1 MKAEVL
7 AYIKSLDHKKT
18 ILVVSL
24 VLLLSLLLFKDIE
37 VVAPGTGI
45 TTVRES
51 NVMVKAPV
59 SAYIVEV
66 PVSEGQALAEQQ
78 PLLVYRNLQ
87 DEYQLSQVRDSLK
100 NDVKLQQQ
108 HIEERCFLTG
118 NTFNEVASENMYAY
132 DCQDKA
138 YAGGAGGQ
146 YILQFYRDYL
156 QERLFHSKL
165 TEQRRR
171 KLDELYKKRES
182 MNQKRNTLKLGQ
194 GETLRYFDL
203 DISLSDVNSEIVQF
217 QINESENEK
226 KVADKLI
233 AFEMRRAE
241 RVLTLDE
248 QIERLER
255 EIIDK
260 KSQQELLLEKQRLSI
275 IRSPV
280 NGSVLKMTDGV
291 STGVFV
297 DQGTQLFVLKKLGF
311 SQEVD
316 AKFDTRYRHF
326 LALGKS
332 VKIKINAP
340 GYLKLFDGKI
350 AEISSDAIEY
360 EESAR
365 SDRRYYRVSITPEQA
380 FVDLALSPGIDV
392 EIYIVDKDITAMEY
406 IMSVIPMSLKF
417 DVW

>member
-1 MKAEVL
+1 VKSSIVE
-7 AYIKSLDHKKT
+7 YIRSLDAKKT
-18 ILVVSL
+18 AVTLTL
-24 VLLLSLLLFKDIE
+24 LFLLLLLLFKDIE

-51 NVMVKAPV
+51 NVVVKAPV

-66 PVSEGQALAEQQ
+66 PVSEGQALVEKQ

-87 DEYQLSQVRDSLK
+87 DEYQLAQVKDSLR

-118 NTFNEVASENMYAY
+118 QTFNEVAAESMYAY
-132 DCQDKA
+132 NCTNKT

-156 QERLFHSKL
+156 QERLFNNKL
-165 TEQRRR
+165 IEQRRK
-171 KLDELYKKRES
+171 KLDELYKKRDS
-182 MNQKRNTLKLGQ
+182 LNQKRNTLKLGQ

-203 DISLSDVNSEIVQF
+203 DIALSDVNSEIVQF

-226 KVADKLI
+226 KVSDKLI

-248 QIERLER
+248 QIEKLET

-260 KSQQELLLEKQRLSI
+260 KSQQGLLEEKQLLSV

-280 NGSVLKMTDGV
+280 RGSVLKMTDGV

-297 DQGTQLFVLKKLGF
+297 DQGTQLFMLKKLGY

-326 LALGKS
+326 LEVGKP

-360 EESAR
+360 EEQAR
-365 SDRRYYRVSITPEQA
+365 SDRRYYRASITPDQA
-380 FVDLALSPGIDV
+380 FVDLSLSPGIDV

-406 IMSVIPMSLKF
+406 IMSVVPMSLKF